1 MKKLLFLS
9 VLLLSSIIASAA
21 DFTIDGIC
29 YNITST
35 NPLTVEVAYSDSYS
49 GDIVIPEKVEYE
61 GKEYSV
67 TSIGNSAFEHTG
79 LTSLTIPNSVT
90 SIGEWAFDGCDGL
103 TSVTIPESVT
113 SIESRAL
120 CNCDGLTTI
129 VVENGNT
136 VFDSR
141 DNCNAIIRTADNE
154 LIAGCKNTTI
164 PNSVTTI
171 GESAFLWCC
180 MSSITIPNSVTT
192 IKDEAFFDCY
202 GLTSMTIPSSVTS
215 IGNRAFQA
223 CSSLTSLT
231 IPESVTN
238 IGVDAFRGCSG
249 LTSIIVKS
257 GNNIYDSRDN
267 SNAII
272 RTADNKLIL
281 GCQNTIIP
289 ENVTSIGEN
298 AFDECGGLVSI
309 TIPNKVTT
317 IEEGAFR
324 KCYNLKSVTIP
335 SSVTNIGRF
344 AFEGC
349 NSLTII
355 VVDSGNTVYDS
366 RDNCNAIIRTSDNQL
381 IAGCHGTIIPNS
393 VTSIGYSAFALFNNL
408 TTITIPNSVKSIGNF
423 AFYYCT
429 GLTSVTIP
437 NSVTSIGNS
446 AFSNCPSL
454 TEVISMIEEPF
465 AIRSNCWDRVNTQ
478 EIPLYVP
485 AGTKEKYENTEGWN
499 VFKNIVETGNVITH
513 QCPDDNHPHMI
524 DLGLPSGTKW
534 ACCNVGASKPE
545 DYGGYYAWGEIEEK
559 DVYDWS
565 MYIHWDENAG
575 ACNDIGSDIS
585 GTDYD
590 VAHVKW
596 SGSWVMPSIEQ
607 YRELRSNTTAE
618 WTTENGVNGFRFTS
632 SNGRAI
638 FLPDAG
644 FRWESGLYDK
654 GCYWCSSS
662 NWSEG
667 LVYADMMT
675 FEDGK
680 MWDGANLRYRGIP
693 VRPVVAGS
701 STPSGITI
709 DETTFPDKNFRNWV
723 LAQEY
728 GQDGVLTEDEI
739 SGVTNIKIVRKNISN
754 LIGIEYFTALTR
766 LDVILCRQLTSLDV
780 SKNTALRELIC
791 YSNSLTS
798 LDVSKNTELTLLNC
812 HENQL
817 TSLVLPKN
825 GALKELE
832 CYKNQIEGTA
842 MDALIASLPETG
854 GKLYAI
860 MPGDNEKNVVTMEQ
874 VAAAKEKGWKTYYY
888 SDDDGWVDYKII
900 PEGNIDFA
908 DPAVKA
914 LCVANWDTDGDGEL
928 SYAEAAAV
936 GDLGDVFR
944 YNQEITSFNELQY
957 FIGLT
962 WIRDWAFSGTYLTSI
977 IIPDNVSYIGQ
988 YAFGFCYNLT
998 SVTIPNSVT
1007 TIGENAFGYCNSLT
1021 SVTIPNSVTSI
1032 GYSAFKNCSGLTSVT
1047 IPKSVTTIG
1056 DDAFQY
1062 CGGLTSIKVEN
1073 GNPKYD
1079 SRDNCN
1085 ALIETESNTLIVG
1098 CMNTVI
1104 PNSVTTIGKEAF
1116 YNCRG
1121 LTSVTIPNSVT
1132 NIEDGAF
1139 IYCNLASI
1147 KVESGN
1153 TRYDSRD
1160 NCNAIIETESN
1171 TLVLGCMNTI
1181 IPNSVTSIAS
1191 GAFGGSSLTSLTI
1204 PNSVTNIEDGA
1215 FIYCNLASI
1224 KVESG
1229 NTRYDSRDN
1238 CNAIIE
1244 TESNTLVLGCMNTI
1258 IPNSVTS
1265 IGSRAFFGSS
1275 LTSLTIPNSVTTI
1288 GDEAFSGCLALEEVT
1303 IGSGV
1308 TKIGNCA
1315 FEYCRGLKEIRSMIT
1330 DPFTCEIDYSWLS
1343 FGPSLAVV
1351 ILYVPAGTK
1360 EKYESTPN
1368 WNYFQNI
1375 VEMDISPVNEGETID
1390 IGKEIDENTNLDGN
1404 VVGDVYYSIS
1414 SGDGNYDAAEGCLV
1428 VTKPTD
1434 DSAIDGQDIFG
1445 EDFKDNYTG
1454 IVFKLAPGKGSIKV
1468 EAETQGNMVLKVKI
1482 GNSEPIEMELDGKL
1496 KVKFPYNVSEPT
1508 YVYIYGGMGAAGA
1521 KAMGAN
1527 RAKSAADLL
1536 KIYGLEIVS
1545 DPSGIDAIE
1554 NGKQAD
1560 APVYNLNGQRVNT
1573 PSKGV
1578 YIKNGRKVIVK

>member
-1 MKKLLFLS
+1 MMKKLLFLS
-9 VLLLSSIIASAA
+9 VLLLCSIIASAA

-79 LTSLTIPNSVT
+79 LTSLTIPNSVN
-90 SIGEWAFDGCDGL
+90 SIGEWAFSGCGGL
-103 TSVTIPESVT
+103 TSVTIPKSVT
-113 SIESRAL
+113 SIGGWAFS
-120 CNCDGLTTI
+120 NCSALTTI
-129 VVENGNT
+129 VVKNGNT

-141 DNCNAIIRTADNE
+141 DNCNAIIRTTDNV
-154 LIAGCKNTTI
+154 LIAGCKNTII

-171 GESAFLWCC
+171 GENAFLWCC

-298 AFDECGGLVSI
+298 AFDECVGLVSV

-317 IEEGAFR
+317 IEQGAFR

-349 NSLTII
+349 NSLTVI

-408 TTITIPNSVKSIGNF
+408 TTITIPNSVKSIGDF

-524 DLGLPSGTKW
+524 DLGLPSGTKL

-709 DETTFPDKNFRNWV
+709 DETTFPDENFRNWV
-723 LAQEY
+723 LAQDY
-728 GQDGVLTEDEI
+728 GQDGVLTEAEI
-739 SGVTNIKIVRKNISN
+739 AGVMEIDVNNKNIAS
-754 LIGIEYFTALTR
+754 LKGIEYFTTLTSLYCYNNQLTSLDVSQNTALMQLRCYGNQLTSLDVSQNTALKYLECDSNQLTTLDVSNNTALMGLGCSYNQLTVFDVSQNTALTW
-766 LDVILCRQLTSLDV
+766 LDCCGNQLTSLDV
-780 SKNTALRELIC
+780 SKNTALMSLECDINQLTSLDLSQNTALFELNC
-791 YSNSLTS
+791 GYNQLTTLSLSKNTALTRLTCSNNQLFSLDVSQNTALTVLFCSNNQLTS
-798 LDVSKNTELTLLNC
+798 LDVSKNTALTQLEC
-812 HENQL
+812 HKNQL
-817 TSLVLPKN
+817 TSLDVSQN
-825 GALKELE
+825 TALMWLY
-832 CYKNQIEGTA
+832 CYYNKIKGTA
-842 MDALIASLPETG
+842 MDGLIASLPETG
-854 GKLYAI
+854 GELIAI
-860 MPGDNEKNVVTMEQ
+860 APNDPDEQNIVTKAQVV
-874 VAAAKEKGWKTYYY
+874 AAKEKGW
-888 SDDDGWVDYKII
+888 II
-900 PEGNIDFA
+900 
-908 DPAVKA
+908 
-914 LCVANWDTDGDGEL
+914 
-928 SYAEAAAV
+928 Y
-936 GDLGDVFR
+936 
-944 YNQEITSFNELQY
+944 
-957 FIGLT
+957 
-962 WIRDWAFSGTYLTSI
+962 
-977 IIPDNVSYIGQ
+977 
-988 YAFGFCYNLT
+988 
-998 SVTIPNSVT
+998 
-1007 TIGENAFGYCNSLT
+1007 
-1021 SVTIPNSVTSI
+1021 
-1032 GYSAFKNCSGLTSVT
+1032 
-1047 IPKSVTTIG
+1047 
-1056 DDAFQY
+1056 
-1062 CGGLTSIKVEN
+1062 
-1073 GNPKYD
+1073 
-1079 SRDNCN
+1079 
-1085 ALIETESNTLIVG
+1085 
-1098 CMNTVI
+1098 
-1104 PNSVTTIGKEAF
+1104 
-1116 YNCRG
+1116 
-1121 LTSVTIPNSVT
+1121 T
-1132 NIEDGAF
+1132 NIWD
-1139 IYCNLASI
+1139 
-1147 KVESGN
+1147 ESRN
-1153 TRYDSRD
+1153 
-1160 NCNAIIETESN
+1160 
-1171 TLVLGCMNTI
+1171 
-1181 IPNSVTSIAS
+1181 
-1191 GAFGGSSLTSLTI
+1191 
-1204 PNSVTNIEDGA
+1204 
-1215 FIYCNLASI
+1215 
-1224 KVESG
+1224 
-1229 NTRYDSRDN
+1229 
-1238 CNAIIE
+1238 
-1244 TESNTLVLGCMNTI
+1244 
-1258 IPNSVTS
+1258 
-1265 IGSRAFFGSS
+1265 
-1275 LTSLTIPNSVTTI
+1275 
-1288 GDEAFSGCLALEEVT
+1288 
-1303 IGSGV
+1303 
-1308 TKIGNCA
+1308 
-1315 FEYCRGLKEIRSMIT
+1315 
-1330 DPFTCEIDYSWLS
+1330 
-1343 FGPSLAVV
+1343 
-1351 ILYVPAGTK
+1351 
-1360 EKYESTPN
+1360 KYEEYEGSEP
-1368 WNYFQNI
+1368 
-1375 VEMDISPVNEGETID
+1375 EMEPIENGETIN
-1390 IGKEIDENTNLDGN
+1390 IGDEIDENTNLNGN
-1404 VVGDVYYSIS
+1404 VVDNVFVNIS
-1414 SGDGNYDAAEGCLV
+1414 NGDGGFDPVEGCLIV
-1428 VTKPTD
+1428 SKPTE
-1434 DSAIDGQDIFG
+1434 DSAINGKDIFG
-1445 EDFKDNYTG
+1445 DDFKDNYTG
-1454 IVFKLAPGKGSIKV
+1454 IVFKVNEGKGSIKV

-1482 GNSEPIEMELDGKL
+1482 GNSDPIEMELDGKL
-1496 KVKFPYNVSEPT
+1496 KVKFPYNVSEET
-1508 YVYIYGGMGAAGA
+1508 LVYIYGGLSDAAGA
-1521 KAMGAN
+1521 KGT
-1527 RAKSAADLL
+1527 RASTDGNDLL
-1536 KIYGLEIVS
+1536 KIYGFEIVS
-1545 DPSGIDAIE
+1545 DPSGIDATE